1 VKRAVGGLLFLLLVC
16 LAVAYGYLATSRERA
31 YRDHI
36 ARGEA
41 ALAGDDIPAA
51 IEAFSSALTVK
62 PDSMLGYLRRGEAY
76 RRQNDLDSALRDLR
90 QAVELDQTSPR
101 ASELLGD
108 VNYAL
113 GRFERAAERFQH
125 SIGLDDRSARV
136 QYKLA
141 LSRYRTGQ
149 VPAAVT
155 ALGAAITLDDKFAEA
170 HYLLGLCYRDQ
181 QKHPESVASLQRSL
195 ALSPALIHA
204 REELADLLGKLGR
217 SEERIAELEALLY
230 LDPAASRQVALG
242 LAYARAGR
250 PDLAVITLR
259 RAAER
264 YPQHPQTYVA
274 LGRVWL
280 DAAQLRG
287 DRVDLSKALEALG
300 GAVASDRSSE
310 ALTLFGRALLT
321 SGDDDA
327 ALRTLHQATENL
339 PVDPSAFYFLA
350 EVAERRGSN
359 DVARRALLDYQALEG
374 EGLDTRRRTSL
385 ALRIGDL
392 SMRIGDLPTAI
403 AFYQRAVAASSEAP
417 ALLRLAEAQMRAR
430 DAKGAR
436 ATLARVLEKDP
447 NNRTAKLL
455 QLRLR

>member
-1 VKRAVGGLLFLLLVC
+1 MKRAVGGLLFLLLVC
-16 LAVAYGYLATSRERA
+16 LVAGYGYLATVRERS
-31 YRDHI
+31 YREYI

-41 ALAGDDIPAA
+41 ALAGDAA
-51 IEAFSSALTVK
+51 DAAVDAFSSALAVR

-76 RRQNDLDSALRDLR
+76 RRQNNLEAALSDLR
-90 QAVELDQTSPR
+90 RAVDLDQTSPR

-125 SIGLDDRSARV
+125 SIKLDDRSARV

-149 VPAAVT
+149 LPAAIRALTAAT
-155 ALGAAITLDDKFAEA
+155 ALDERFAEA
-170 HYLLGLCYRDQ
+170 YYLLGLCRRDQ
-181 QKHPESVASLQRSL
+181 QRYGQSVAALQRAI
-195 ALSPALIHA
+195 ALSPAFIQA
-204 REELADLLGKLGR
+204 REELADLFGRLGR
-217 SEERIAELEALLY
+217 RDDRIEHLQALLS
-230 LDPAASRQVALG
+230 LDPSASREVTLG

-250 PDLAVITLR
+250 PDIAVITLR

-264 YPQHPQTYVA
+264 YPQHRQTYAA
-274 LGRVWL
+274 LGHVWL
-280 DAAQLRG
+280 DTAQQRG
-287 DRVDLSKALEALG
+287 DRVDLGKALAALT

-310 ALTLFGRALLT
+310 ALTLFGRALIA
-321 SGDDDA
+321 SGDDEA
-327 ALRTLHQATENL
+327 AQRALQEATEHL

-350 EVAERRGSN
+350 EVSERRGSP

-385 ALRIGDL
+385 AMRIGDL
-392 SMRIGDLPTAI
+392 SVRLADLPTALT
-403 AFYQRAVAASSEAP
+403 FYQRAVAASPEP
-417 ALLRLAEAQMRAR
+417 HALLRLAEAQIRTR
-430 DAKGAR
+430 DAAGAR

-447 NNRTAKLL
+447 ENRAAKLL
-455 QLRLR
+455 QMRLR

>member
-1 VKRAVGGLLFLLLVC
+1 MKRAFGGLLFLLLVC
-16 LAVAYGYLATSRERA
+16 LAVAYGFLATSRERA

-41 ALAGDDIPAA
+41 ALAGDDAAAA
-51 IEAFSSALTVK
+51 IEAFSGALTLR
-62 PDSMLGYLRRGEAY
+62 PDSMVGHLRRGEAY

-90 QAVELDQTSPR
+90 RASELDQTSPR
-101 ASELLGD
+101 AFELIGD

-113 GRFERAAERFQH
+113 GRYERAAERFQD
-125 SIGLDDRSARV
+125 SVKLDDRSARV

-141 LSRYRTGQ
+141 LSRYRSGQ
-149 VPAAVT
+149 LAPAVT
-155 ALGAAITLDDKFAEA
+155 ALDATIALDEKFAEA

-181 QKHPESVASLQRSL
+181 QKHSDAVAALKRSV

-204 REELADLLGKLGR
+204 REELADLFGTLGR
-217 SEERIAELEALLY
+217 FDDRIAQLEALRT
-230 LDPAASRQVALG
+230 LDPGAFREVALG

-250 PDLAVITLR
+250 HDIAVITLR
-259 RAAER
+259 RAAQR
-264 YPQHPQTYVA
+264 HPQQPQTYVA

-280 DAAQLRG
+280 EAAQLRG

-310 ALTLFGRALLT
+310 ALTLFGRAQLA
-321 SGDDDA
+321 SGDDEGA
-327 ALRTLHQATENL
+327 QRTLHEATENL

-350 EVAERRGSN
+350 EVADRRGSP

-385 ALRIGDL
+385 AMRIGDL
-392 SMRIGDLPTAI
+392 SLRLGDLPTAL
-403 AFYQRAVAASSEAP
+403 AFYQRAVAASPEPP
-417 ALLRLAEAQMRAR
+417 ALIRLAEAQIRAR
-430 DAKGAR
+430 DTAAAR

-447 NNRTAKLL
+447 EHRTAKLL
-455 QLRLR
+455 QLRVQ